1 MLSSIVL
8 DCSVTV
14 SWFMIDETSTISNDI
29 LNLISKEKAIVPSIW
44 QLEVGNVLLMCQRNK
59 RITKEQRLNA
69 LHILNELPIIIDD
82 LTSKYAWQDT
92 IELAEKYSLSLYD
105 ACYLEL
111 SLRYSLP
118 LATFD
123 NQLKKAANLAGVK
136 LI

>member
-111 SLRYSLP
+111 SSRYSLP

>member
-69 LHILNELPIIIDD
+69 LRILNELPIIIDD

>member
-123 NQLKKAANLAGVK
+123 NQLKKAANLASVK

>member
-1 MLSSIVL
+1 MKSSIVL

-14 SWFMIDETSTISNDI
+14 SWFMTDEFSTISNDI
-29 LNLISKEKAIVPSIW
+29 LTLVSKEKAIVPSIW

-59 RITKEQRLNA
+59 RITKEQRINA

-82 LTSKYAWQDT
+82 LTPKYAWQDT

-111 SLRYSLP
+111 SLRYTLP

-123 NQLKKAANLAGVK
+123 NQLKKAAGLASVT